1 MCFGLVEYMI
11 IGFGSILIMC
21 RYIGICFCTCVSHGV
36 NMGESIGAHLN
47 LNGPKITRKAKN
59 RLATISIQWDM
70 FLLKSSTEGD

>member
-1 MCFGLVEYMI
+1 
-11 IGFGSILIMC
+11 
-21 RYIGICFCTCVSHGV
+21 
-36 NMGESIGAHLN
+36 MGESIGAHLN